1 MTFAAQLKAER
12 DRLGISQSGAE
23 ALLDLGKGQVTAWET
38 ERNTP
43 HILTQEGARAR
54 LEKIKTPKP

>member
-1 MTFAAQLKAER
+1 MTFAAKLKAER
-12 DRLGISQSGAE
+12 VRLGLSQSGAE

-43 HILTQEGARAR
+43 HVLTQEGTLAR
-54 LEKIKTPKP
+54 LAKIKTPKP

>member
-12 DRLGISQSGAE
+12 ARLGLSQSGAE

-43 HILTQEGARAR
+43 HILTQEGALAR
-54 LEKIKTPKP
+54 LAKIETPKP